1 MKTLGLVL
9 AVIFLLLG
17 SMVGVLGT
25 NKALDAAS
33 DIDKVLKGA
42 PDSVKKLA
50 PSTGRLRAGG
60 VLGILGAMASL
71 GLIVLSFTKK
81 HLVPKAAIAVVVLS
95 VLAIIIYPKVPT
107 GPTDGMAP
115 RTQAIVAAVMAM
127 IGVGGAYLNFWKSNQ
142 TASGHSGSVAGSHA

>member
-9 AVIFLLLG
+9 AVLFLLLG
-17 SMVGVLGT
+17 SLVGVLGT
-25 NKALDAAS
+25 NKAMDAAS

-50 PSTGRLRAGG
+50 PSTGRLRTGG
-60 VLGILGAMASL
+60 VVGILAAMASL

-81 HLVPKAAIAVVVLS
+81 TLVPKVAIAVVVLS
-95 VLAIIIYPKVPT
+95 ALAIVIYPKVPT

-115 RTQAIVAAVMAM
+115 RTQAIVAAIMAL
-127 IGVGGAYLNFWKSNQ
+127 VGSAGAFLAFKKSED
-142 TASGHSGSVAGSHA
+142 AGGQRSRISSAAA